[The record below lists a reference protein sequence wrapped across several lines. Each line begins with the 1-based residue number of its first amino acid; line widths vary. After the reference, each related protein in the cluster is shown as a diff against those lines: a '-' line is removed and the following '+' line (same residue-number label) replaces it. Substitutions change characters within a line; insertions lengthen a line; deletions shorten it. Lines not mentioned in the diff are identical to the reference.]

1 MKKPEISK
9 DKKRKLRSIPY
20 ALAEK
25 AFWIFILLFLSSA
38 FLIFIFLYQPLKNQ
52 KEILVNTEDV
62 PAQFDEKTFQQVL
75 EQWKIRQ
82 NKIEE
87 IEQKSYP
94 DIFSKKDS
102 PYQNEAAS
110 SSNASS
116 AFSSSSS
123 QTNTAAAAIAVTT
136 TATTSNP

>member
-1 MKKPEISK
+1 MKKPAISK

-52 KEILVNTEDV
+52 KEILVSTEGV

-75 EQWKIRQ
+75 EQWKIKQ
-82 NKIEE
+82 NKIEA
-87 IEQKSYP
+87 IERNPYP

-102 PYQNEAAS
+102 PSQDKAAPS
-110 SSNASS
+110 SSTSS
-116 AFSSSSS
+116 TAFSYSSN
-123 QTNTAAAAIAVTT
+123 QTSTAS
-136 TATTSNP
+136 TTSKP

>member
-1 MKKPEISK
+1 MKKPAISK

-52 KEILVNTEDV
+52 KEILVNTENV

-75 EQWKIRQ
+75 EQWKIKQ

-87 IEQKSYP
+87 IEQESYP
-94 DIFSKKDS
+94 DIFSKKDGS
-102 PYQNEAAS
+102 SQNEAAS

-116 AFSSSSS
+116 SFNTFSTTFSSSSN
-123 QTNTAAAAIAVTT
+123 QTSTAS
-136 TATTSNP
+136 TTSKP

>member
-1 MKKPEISK
+1 MKKLAISK

-38 FLIFIFLYQPLKNQ
+38 FLIFVFLYQPLKN
-52 KEILVNTEDV
+52 KKDILINAEDI

-82 NKIEE
+82 NKIKE

-102 PYQNEAAS
+102 LYQNEAAS
-110 SSNASS
+110 
-116 AFSSSSS
+116 FSSTSSS
-123 QTNTAAAAIAVTT
+123 QTSTATM
-136 TATTSNP
+136 ATTSNP